1 MASGFQRACVR
12 KVKGQSRCIL
22 ACLAKPSGPEYQ
34 KCGISVRS
42 WLWTKPPA
50 LVLVKVVSKCHNML
64 QTHPHQWY
72 VISQLRKQVRQIAA
86 SSFKTIII
94 IHSLCPRLE
103 KQAQLICHPNK
114 RQFRPLALALE
125 PRDLWNDASKHL
137 PCYAG
142 EVRRTTGICRSDA
155 AQALAL
161 SVLHGAIS

>member
-50 LVLVKVVSKCHNML
+50 LV
-64 QTHPHQWY
+64 
-72 VISQLRKQVRQIAA
+72 
-86 SSFKTIII
+86 
-94 IHSLCPRLE
+94 LE

-142 EVRRTTGICRSDA
+142 EVRRTTGICRSDV